1 MMHKPRLS
9 KRQHNSKLCRPKF
22 QSSMKLANKHK
33 TASTLSKQSTPIYQH
48 ACKRLQALQAKVQ
61 TNDKLKP
68 WLASHGLDGLQAL
81 WQRIHIQAGW
91 ENALEAALRE
101 RLSGFEISKLEM
113 VSGFA
118 ADAPPT
124 KLTFFTPANAA
135 LESAPGD
142 LQRLSDLLRLND
154 AGHKALMGEW
164 LQGCFVAADL
174 SASLVKASTT

>member
-1 MMHKPRLS
+1 MNAPDPQKIEQLKAQRNDA
-9 KRQHNSKLCRPKF
+9 QATAE
-22 QSSMKLANKHK
+22 QK
-33 TASTLSKQSTPIYQH
+33 TAQLEALQAQVPELDEARKQAQDNANAEQAKHADLSARLQ
-48 ACKRLQALQAKVQ
+48 ALQALQAKVQ

-101 RLSGFEISKLEM
+101 RLSAFEISKLEM

-124 KLTFFTPANAA
+124 KLTFFAPANAA
-135 LESAPGD
+135 L
-142 LQRLSDLLRLND
+142 
-154 AGHKALMGEW
+154 
-164 LQGCFVAADL
+164 
-174 SASLVKASTT
+174 